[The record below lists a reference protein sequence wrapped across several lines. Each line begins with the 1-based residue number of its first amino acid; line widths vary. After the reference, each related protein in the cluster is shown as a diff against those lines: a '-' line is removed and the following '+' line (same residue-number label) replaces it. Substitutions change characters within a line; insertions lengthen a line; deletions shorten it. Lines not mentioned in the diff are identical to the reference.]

1 MEIRDETVARA
12 ERAISAGFR
21 GELSRRTWAAETWG
35 LQGMNTESGWL
46 TAKEAAQ
53 YLKVE
58 PRTLLLWARQG
69 KVKAYALSG
78 TARHVWRFR
87 FEDLDAALMP
97 SPMLLSSPSSAVPA
111 EKEAAC

>member
-1 MEIRDETVARA
+1 
-12 ERAISAGFR
+12 
-21 GELSRRTWAAETWG
+21 
-35 LQGMNTESGWL
+35 MNTESVWL

-69 KVKAYALSG
+69 KVKAYTLSG

-87 FEDLDAALMP
+87 VEDLDAAMMA
-97 SPMLLSSPSSAVPA
+97 SPVLLSSASSAVPA